1 MRLTLSGRLLYTSP
15 SSRVSLVDALPAVGS
30 SHLDTGA
37 VLHSR
42 QAPGPM
48 TLLEDTTLTW
58 FTAVLCSQHSPCQT
72 SASVI
77 LFHMVLGRPQLVY
90 FPDEEQNILRGFNP

>member
-1 MRLTLSGRLLYTSP
+1 
-15 SSRVSLVDALPAVGS
+15 
-30 SHLDTGA
+30 
-37 VLHSR
+37 
-42 QAPGPM
+42 M

-77 LFHMVLGRPQLVY
+77 LFHMVLGRSQLVY